1 MATIDL
7 SAINPSIGAGVTDV
21 VAKMR
26 AHIKA
31 TSPHRFPPPARRAFP
46 KPAVY
51 KTALPARLSLKSTHI
66 VMTAEGN
73 PSCEDVINWL
83 QSILSW
89 LSSVL
94 GWLNSILS
102 WLQGLPG
109 WISWIPGVG
118 AWLGSVISWLQGVI
132 NWVQNAVNDVQS
144 VISFLQQNG
153 CGAWDG
159 LQDFLNWVES
169 AVGWLEGSAFG
180 FINDVINFIE
190 SL

>member
-7 SAINPSIGAGVTDV
+7 SAINPSIDAGVKDAVT
-21 VAKMR
+21 KMR

-31 TSPHRFPPPARRAFP
+31 TSPHRSPPPAPRAFP

-51 KTALPARLSLKSTHI
+51 KTALPAHLSLKSRLM
-66 VMTAEGN
+66 VMTGDGN
-73 PSCEDVINWL
+73 SSCQDVINWL

-89 LSSVL
+89 LNSVL

-118 AWLGSVISWLQGVI
+118 AWLGQVISWLQGVI
-132 NWVQNAVNDVQS
+132 NWLQNAASDVQS

-169 AVGWLEGSAFG
+169 AVSWLEGSAFG
-180 FINDVINFIE
+180 FIQEVINFIE

>member
-1 MATIDL
+1 MAAIDL
-7 SAINPSIGAGVTDV
+7 SAINPSIDAGVKDV
-21 VAKMR
+21 VTKMR
-26 AHIKA
+26 AYIKA
-31 TSPHRFPPPARRAFP
+31 TSPHRSPPPTPRAFP

-51 KTALPARLSLKSTHI
+51 KTALPRSLSLKSTSF
-66 VMTAEGN
+66 VMTGDDS
-73 PSCEDVINWL
+73 SCQDVINWL
-83 QSILSW
+83 QSILDW
-89 LSSVL
+89 LNSLL

-118 AWLGSVISWLQGVI
+118 AWLDQIISWLQGVI
-132 NWVQNAVNDVQS
+132 SWLQTSANDVQS

-169 AVGWLEGSAFG
+169 AVGWLEGSVIGTIQDA
-180 FINDVINFIE
+180 INFIE

>member
-1 MATIDL
+1 MATIDH
-7 SAINPSIGAGVTDV
+7 SAIYPSIDAGVQDALT
-21 VAKMR
+21 KMK

-31 TSPHRFPPPARRAFP
+31 TSPHRSPPLIPRAFA
-46 KPAVY
+46 KPALY
-51 KTALPARLSLKSTHI
+51 RTALPAQLSLKSARFVATGG
-66 VMTAEGN
+66 GN
-73 PSCEDVINWL
+73 SYCQDVINWL

-89 LSSVL
+89 MNEIL
-94 GWLNSILS
+94 GWLRSILS

-118 AWLGSVISWLQGVI
+118 GWLNQVISWLQGVI
-132 NWVQNAVNDVQS
+132 NWLQDAANDVQS
-144 VISFLQQNG
+144 VITYLQQNG

-180 FINDVINFIE
+180 FIRDVIDFIE